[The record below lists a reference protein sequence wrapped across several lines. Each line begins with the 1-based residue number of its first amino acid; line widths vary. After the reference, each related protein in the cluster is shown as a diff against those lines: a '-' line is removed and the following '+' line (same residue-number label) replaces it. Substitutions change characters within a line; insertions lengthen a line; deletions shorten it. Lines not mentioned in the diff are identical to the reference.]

1 MMADIQEL
9 REGLRKSLPEVE
21 RIQDADL
28 RDKVVEAWALS
39 LSTSEFAAIEE
50 IPASGNS
57 DTPPTSR
64 GDQSHDIRGVAPMAV
79 AMDGSRASLGP
90 LGIDRDILWQLLCAT
105 R

>member
-50 IPASGNS
+50 IPASGNP
-57 DTPPTSR
+57 DTPPMTR
-64 GDQSHDIRGVAPMAV
+64 GDQSHHIRGVARMAAMADELEDLLGPMA
-79 AMDGSRASLGP
+79 
-90 LGIDRDILWQLLCAT
+90 IDRDTI
-105 R
+105 